1 MCRWVNKFVER
12 CESVLRIK
20 ISHAGRAK
28 SQVATRVTQRYVDSA
43 IRLCQCVVYLCVCV
57 CLCNRHFAACHCIGA
72 HAHAYAC
79 KAHLIRRQAHPLF
92 TLSCP
97 CPCHSPTERPH
108 DAWATW
114 RHHYSLIIIFIFILL
129 KHLSTHT
136 HRDSHACLTLCL
148 CVCEGDR
155 KREWEVRVLRKEK
168 LFLANFWCLLIYIVH
183 QHCIRLL
190 QVGIIKYWYI
200 DDPQRAAKV
209 IEYRF
214 NK

>member
-1 MCRWVNKFVER
+1 MFFFSRYRVFASRSAALNWSKCSWMCRWVNKFVER

-28 SQVATRVTQRYVDSA
+28 SQVAARVTQRYVDSA

-136 HRDSHACLTLCL
+136 HTQGFARMPRFVCG
-148 CVCEGDR
+148 CVCV
-155 KREWEVRVLRKEK
+155 REIERESERCVCCAKK
-168 LFLANFWCLLIYIVH
+168 NCFLQTFDV
-183 QHCIRLL
+183 
-190 QVGIIKYWYI
+190 
-200 DDPQRAAKV
+200 
-209 IEYRF
+209 F
-214 NK
+214 